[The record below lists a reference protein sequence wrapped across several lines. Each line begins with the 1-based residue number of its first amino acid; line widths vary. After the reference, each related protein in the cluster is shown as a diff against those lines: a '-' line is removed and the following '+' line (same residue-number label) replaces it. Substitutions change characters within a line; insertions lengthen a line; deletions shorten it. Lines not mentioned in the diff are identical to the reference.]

1 MSDIR
6 IGEERCTN
14 RSRSSS
20 GSLSKGTHQTV
31 TPVITTAV
39 KVFHN
44 RFDSS
49 QKRHGR
55 LS

>member
-1 MSDIR
+1 VYAIR
-6 IGEERCTN
+6 ISEERRTN
-14 RSRSSS
+14 RSTSYS
-20 GSLSKGTHQTV
+20 GSLAKGTHQTV

-49 QKRHGR
+49 QIRHGR